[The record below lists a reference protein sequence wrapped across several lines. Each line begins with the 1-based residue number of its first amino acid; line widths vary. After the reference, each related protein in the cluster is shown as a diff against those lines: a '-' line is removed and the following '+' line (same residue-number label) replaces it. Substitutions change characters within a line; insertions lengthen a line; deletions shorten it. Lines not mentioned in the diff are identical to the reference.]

1 MSRTGFTPLFP
12 AIIVPAMMLA
22 LSGCNTTEALT
33 PQVDVGH
40 NASQSTPVT
49 QGDLDQMAAAA
60 DRAPTGAPATA
71 TSVPAY
77 APQNSL
83 QAQAQALSNGSQY
96 GEPLRQNQTATQ
108 PPAAAQP
115 APAQQTA
122 SLAPASSANSIRF
135 LPIIGAPVQAV
146 TPLTRII
153 VSAEQQ
159 QDRFT
164 DAPFRGA
171 DNLRVMAGFESGG
184 RLSGRVRAGMRVNRP
199 HDARLPESRGFL
211 VGVGT
216 TLTVRDRLQIGIDAN
231 RDLAPSYRTDI
242 AYYESFSYSG
252 SISYATNC
260 TEPSHMAKLHPAGC
274 AAPKN

>member
-96 GEPLRQNQTATQ
+96 GEPLRQNQTAAQ

-146 TPLTRII
+146 TPLSRQLGAEARAKGLTIRASNDN
-153 VSAEQQ
+153 SAENILKGYFSAFADGAKVNVVYVWDILDANGVRLHRLQGQ
-159 QDRFT
+159 ETVAAKGSDPWAAVT
-164 DAPFRGA
+164 D
-171 DNLRVMAGFESGG
+171 RVM
-184 RLSGRVRAGMRVNRP
+184 
-199 HDARLPESRGFL
+199 
-211 VGVGT
+211 
-216 TLTVRDRLQIGIDAN
+216 Q
-231 RDLAPSYRTDI
+231 DI
-242 AYYESFSYSG
+242 AAKTLNDYSSWKQSQQG
-252 SISYATNC
+252 
-260 TEPSHMAKLHPAGC
+260 
-274 AAPKN
+274 

>member
-1 MSRTGFTPLFP
+1 MSRTGFTPLCL
-12 AIIVPAMMLA
+12 AVIVPALVLA

-40 NASQSTPVT
+40 NGSQSTPVT

-96 GEPLRQNQTATQ
+96 GEPLRQNQTA
-108 PPAAAQP
+108 AQP
-115 APAQQTA
+115 AATAQSAPSQQTA

-146 TPLTRII
+146 TPLSRQLGAEARAKGLTIRASNDN
-153 VSAEQQ
+153 SAENILKGYFSAFADGGKVNIVYVWDILDANGVRLHRLQGQ
-159 QDRFT
+159 EAVTAKGSDPWAAVT
-164 DAPFRGA
+164 D
-171 DNLRVMAGFESGG
+171 RVM
-184 RLSGRVRAGMRVNRP
+184 
-199 HDARLPESRGFL
+199 
-211 VGVGT
+211 
-216 TLTVRDRLQIGIDAN
+216 Q
-231 RDLAPSYRTDI
+231 DI
-242 AYYESFSYSG
+242 AAKTLNDYSSWKQSQRG
-252 SISYATNC
+252 
-260 TEPSHMAKLHPAGC
+260 
-274 AAPKN
+274 

>member
-96 GEPLRQNQTATQ
+96 GEPLRQNQTAAQ

-146 TPLTRII
+146 TPLSHQLGAEARAKGLTIRASNDN
-153 VSAEQQ
+153 SAENILKGYFSAFADGAKVNVVYVWDILDANGVRLHRLQGQ
-159 QDRFT
+159 ETVAAKGSDPWAAVT
-164 DAPFRGA
+164 D
-171 DNLRVMAGFESGG
+171 RVM
-184 RLSGRVRAGMRVNRP
+184 
-199 HDARLPESRGFL
+199 
-211 VGVGT
+211 
-216 TLTVRDRLQIGIDAN
+216 Q
-231 RDLAPSYRTDI
+231 DI
-242 AYYESFSYSG
+242 AAKTLNDYSSWKQSQQG
-252 SISYATNC
+252 
-260 TEPSHMAKLHPAGC
+260 
-274 AAPKN
+274 

>member
-60 DRAPTGAPATA
+60 DRAPMGAPATA

-146 TPLTRII
+146 TPLSRQLGAEARAKGLTIRASNDN
-153 VSAEQQ
+153 SAENILKGYFSAFADGAKVNVVYVWDILDANGVRLHRLQGQ
-159 QDRFT
+159 ETVAAKGSDPWAAVT
-164 DAPFRGA
+164 D
-171 DNLRVMAGFESGG
+171 RVM
-184 RLSGRVRAGMRVNRP
+184 
-199 HDARLPESRGFL
+199 
-211 VGVGT
+211 
-216 TLTVRDRLQIGIDAN
+216 Q
-231 RDLAPSYRTDI
+231 DI
-242 AYYESFSYSG
+242 AAKTLNDYSSWKQSQQG
-252 SISYATNC
+252 
-260 TEPSHMAKLHPAGC
+260 
-274 AAPKN
+274 

>member
-146 TPLTRII
+146 TPLSRQLGAEARAKGLTIRASDDN
-153 VSAEQQ
+153 SAENILKGYFSAFADGAKVNVVYVWDILDANGVRLHRLQGQ
-159 QDRFT
+159 ETVAAKGSDPWAAVT
-164 DAPFRGA
+164 D
-171 DNLRVMAGFESGG
+171 RVM
-184 RLSGRVRAGMRVNRP
+184 
-199 HDARLPESRGFL
+199 
-211 VGVGT
+211 
-216 TLTVRDRLQIGIDAN
+216 Q
-231 RDLAPSYRTDI
+231 DI
-242 AYYESFSYSG
+242 AAKTLNDYSSWKQSQQG
-252 SISYATNC
+252 
-260 TEPSHMAKLHPAGC
+260 
-274 AAPKN
+274 

>member
-146 TPLTRII
+146 TPLSRQLGAEARAKGLTIRASNDN
-153 VSAEQQ
+153 SAENILKGYFSAFADGAKVNVVYVWDILDANGVRLHRLQGQ
-159 QDRFT
+159 ETVAAKGSDPWAAVT
-164 DAPFRGA
+164 D
-171 DNLRVMAGFESGG
+171 RVM
-184 RLSGRVRAGMRVNRP
+184 
-199 HDARLPESRGFL
+199 
-211 VGVGT
+211 
-216 TLTVRDRLQIGIDAN
+216 Q
-231 RDLAPSYRTDI
+231 DI
-242 AYYESFSYSG
+242 AAKTLNDYSLWKQSQQG
-252 SISYATNC
+252 
-260 TEPSHMAKLHPAGC
+260 
-274 AAPKN
+274 